1 MRPPHPPLN
10 DYYPHEADRDGW
22 VRRLFDQ
29 TAGDYDRVE
38 RAMAFGSGSWY
49 RRRAL
54 ARAGLKP
61 GVRVLDVGVGTGL
74 TAREAVFLVGPSGHV
89 TGVDPSAGMMDR
101 AVVPA
106 GVKLLLGTAE
116 ALPLPPDAVDFI
128 AMGYALR
135 HVADLSGAFRE
146 FMRVLAPGG
155 RLCILEITAP
165 AGRVRRSLLKA
176 YMRGVVPLVARCIAR
191 HREVPK
197 LMRYY
202 WDTIEACASPSVIM
216 AAIRDAGFVDVERTV
231 SLGIFSEYYA
241 RKAGVPS

>member
-1 MRPPHPPLN
+1 MRPPHPPLHE
-10 DYYPHEADRDGW
+10 YYSQEADRGGW
-22 VRRLFDQ
+22 LRRLFDQ
-29 TAGDYDRVE
+29 TAGDYDRIE

-54 ARAGLKP
+54 ARAGLKA
-61 GVRVLDVGVGTGL
+61 GERVLDVGVGTGL
-74 TAREAVFLVGPSGHV
+74 MAREAVFLVGPSGEV
-89 TGVDPSAGMMDR
+89 TGVDPSPGMMGR

-128 AMGYALR
+128 AMGFALR
-135 HVADLSGAFRE
+135 HVADLSEAFAE

-165 AGRVRRSLLKA
+165 AGHARRVLLKA
-176 YMRGVVPLVARCIAR
+176 YMRGVVPLVASCIAR

-202 WDTIEACASPSVIM
+202 WDTIEACARPSVIM
-216 AAIRDAGFVDVERTV
+216 TAISDAGFVDVQRTV
-231 SLGIFSEYYA
+231 SLGIFSEYCA
-241 RKAGVPS
+241 RKAGVS